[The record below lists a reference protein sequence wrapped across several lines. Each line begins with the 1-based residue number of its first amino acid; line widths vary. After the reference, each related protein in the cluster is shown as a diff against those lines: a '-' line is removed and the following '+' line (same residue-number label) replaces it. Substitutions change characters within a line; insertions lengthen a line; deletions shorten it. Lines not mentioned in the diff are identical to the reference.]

1 MPNNIQPSVPSF
13 PFLSSLSVRVQFY
26 NKLLMYYGCQ
36 LHIAMSRDER
46 TTTAITNK
54 TKPAI
59 FLAFRCVCVFSS
71 RAFEFG
77 KYFYARNWFSA
88 YPPTP
93 DPPICVLCV
102 HVYLFIRGLF
112 VPSWNAFYL
121 NFPSFYIHLI
131 IHSGELWL
139 ENG

>member
-1 MPNNIQPSVPSF
+1 MPNNIQPSLPRHHR
-13 PFLSSLSVRVQFY
+13 PLSSLSVRVQFY
-26 NKLLMYYGCQ
+26 NKLLMYYRCQ
-36 LHIAMSRDER
+36 LHIVMSRDER
-46 TTTAITNK
+46 TTTLSQ
-54 TKPAI
+54 TKRSPLFFWRFAT
-59 FLAFRCVCVFSS
+59 

-77 KYFYARNWFSA
+77 KYFSARNWFSA

-93 DPPICVLCV
+93 DADMCCV

-121 NFPSFYIHLI
+121 NFPSFYIHLV
-131 IHSGELWL
+131 IHSRELWL